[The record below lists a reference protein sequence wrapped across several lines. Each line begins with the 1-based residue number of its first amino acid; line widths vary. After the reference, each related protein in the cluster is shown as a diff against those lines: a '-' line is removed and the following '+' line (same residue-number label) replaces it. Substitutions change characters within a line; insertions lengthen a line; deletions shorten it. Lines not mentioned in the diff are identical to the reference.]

1 MNEEQK
7 SVEILI
13 NAAIMNVANEQAE
26 MIKGVFRHKTK
37 NDFNLWLKQGNKLM
51 ENLRKELSDIQI
63 EMFENMTDVYHE
75 QSESIRKQILNQ

>member
-1 MNEEQK
+1 MSEEQK
-7 SVEILI
+7 AVEILI

-26 MIKGVFRHKTK
+26 MIKGVFRHRTK

-51 ENLRKELSDIQI
+51 ENLKKELSDLQI

-75 QSESIRKQILNQ
+75 QSESIRKQILNK

>member
-1 MNEEQK
+1 MSEEQK
-7 SVEILI
+7 AVEILI

-26 MIKGVFRHKTK
+26 MIKGVFRHRTK

-51 ENLRKELSDIQI
+51 ENLKKELSDLQI

-75 QSESIRKQILNQ
+75 QSESISKQILNK